1 MIQTFISA
9 LLASSLVMK
18 YNLNSHRKLLFISIP
33 LFIIFMFIQA
43 EYVNYR
49 VKDRLYERS

>member
-1 MIQTFISA
+1 MIQTFIST

-18 YNLNSHRKLLFISIP
+18 YNLNWHRKLVFIAIP
-33 LFIIFMFIQA
+33 LFIIFMIIQA

-49 VKDRLYERS
+49 VKR

>member
-18 YNLNSHRKLLFISIP
+18 YNLNWHRKLLFISIP